1 MYIMKFVIVSHQRSV
16 FMFFSSRAG
25 ILIAL
30 LMFTGYS
37 FASPITKCPS
47 VNTIKNLG
55 LTKAKIFIYYE
66 VYNTSSYDTDHIWT
80 FGLGPVQ
87 AESVEEAIKI
97 GNDWLLTL
105 SGNPTPTYTG
115 AHAANCLYEIGH
127 NGYASATTNED
138 AYL

>member
-1 MYIMKFVIVSHQRSV
+1 MVC
-16 FMFFSSRAG
+16 SSRVV

-30 LMFTGYS
+30 VMFTEYL

-47 VNTIKNLG
+47 INTIKNLG
-55 LTKAKIFIYYE
+55 LTKAKIFIYYD

-80 FGLGPVQ
+80 FGIGPVQ
-87 AESVEEAIKI
+87 AESVEEAIRI

-115 AHAANCLYEIGH
+115 VHTANCLYKIDHE
-127 NGYASATTNED
+127 GYASATTNED